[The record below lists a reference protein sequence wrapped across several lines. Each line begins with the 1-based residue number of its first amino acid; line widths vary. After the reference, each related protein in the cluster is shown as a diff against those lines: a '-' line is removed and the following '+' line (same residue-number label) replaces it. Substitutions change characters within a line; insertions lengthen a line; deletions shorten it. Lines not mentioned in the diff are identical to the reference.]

1 MNTVIWILQGLIA
14 VMFAMAG
21 FMKISKPKE
30 ELKKQSSMAW
40 VSDVSSSKLK
50 IIGVLELLA
59 AIGLIVPQLT
69 GIQVWLTPFA
79 AVGLAFTMIGALA
92 LHLRRGDGPQALV
105 PDVMLLLIASFVA
118 YGRFVLVP
126 A

>member
-40 VSDVSSSKLK
+40 VSNVSSSNLK
-50 IIGVLELLA
+50 
-59 AIGLIVPQLT
+59 
-69 GIQVWLTPFA
+69 
-79 AVGLAFTMIGALA
+79 MIGALA

-105 PDVMLLLIASFVA
+105 PNVILLLIAAFVA

-126 A
+126 V